1 MNPIRPVEN
10 STSYG
15 EPAAETFRN
24 CVQEGKGYPMEGL
37 ARMTK
42 RWIMQ
47 PALLMLAT
55 GLLACGM
62 PAAQAADETTAL
74 ELGDIKLVVPATW
87 KREEP
92 SNKLRLGQLKVQ
104 PVEGD
109 TEPAELVISFF
120 NGDGGGGPANVKRW
134 IGQFAAD
141 GRTVKASQGTS
152 KQGEYIITEISG
164 TYNQPI
170 GPPVAGKTKAVP
182 GSKSLGVILTVPQ
195 KGNYFLKLTGP
206 EKTVT
211 AAAEKFRQSFGAD
224 GASEAD
230 YPLPE

>member
-1 MNPIRPVEN
+1 MNPIRPIEN
-10 STSYG
+10 SMSCNKS
-15 EPAAETFRN
+15 PAGTLMHIDQQGR
-24 CVQEGKGYPMEGL
+24 GYPLERL

-42 RWIMQ
+42 RWIS
-47 PALLMLAT
+47 PAVILMLAT
-55 GLLACGM
+55 GLLAIGIQT
-62 PAAQAADETTAL
+62 AQAADETTAL

-104 PVEGD
+104 PLEGD

-141 GRTVKASQGTS
+141 GRAVKASQGTS

-164 TYNQPI
+164 TYNQPV